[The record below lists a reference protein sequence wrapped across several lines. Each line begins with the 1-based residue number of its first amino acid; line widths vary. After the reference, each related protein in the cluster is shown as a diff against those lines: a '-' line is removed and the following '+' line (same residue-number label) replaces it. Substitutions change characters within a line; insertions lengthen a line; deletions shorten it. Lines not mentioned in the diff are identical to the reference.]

1 MCIFAGAIHQAGD
14 RGGGGIVRLAAVVR
28 IVGRHVMIIR
38 LECDMAVTHAELR
51 VPALGEAPAALQERD
66 EPHRRRPPTAV
77 VERGLME
84 GNQRSPGARPATVR
98 VASASGMPFAS
109 RSEERRDGNESVST
123 CKSRWWP
130 EHYKKNTKTK

>member
-51 VPALGEAPAALQERD
+51 VPALGEAPAALQVLIKAVDGVDLVTALCAAYAEVGAD
-66 EPHRRRPPTAV
+66 EILVTLTMLAQVVVAQARNDRP
-77 VERGLME
+77 
-84 GNQRSPGARPATVR
+84 
-98 VASASGMPFAS
+98 
-109 RSEERRDGNESVST
+109 RSEERRVGKGWVSK
-123 CKSRWWP
+123 CKTRWSP
-130 EHYKKNTKTK
+130 VH